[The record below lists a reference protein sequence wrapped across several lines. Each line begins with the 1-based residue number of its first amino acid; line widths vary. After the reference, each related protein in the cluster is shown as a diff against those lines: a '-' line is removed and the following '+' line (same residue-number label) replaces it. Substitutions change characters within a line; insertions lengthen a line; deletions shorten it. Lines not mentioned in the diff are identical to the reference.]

1 MFVYLSIIAYKNNTV
16 TVIEPSKYCTLIFRN
31 KSQENHVSPFFNGQT
46 YISNYRVASLLK
58 KIVGVE
64 TNFKKIL

>member
-1 MFVYLSIIAYKNNTV
+1 MFQ
-16 TVIEPSKYCTLIFRN
+16 LIMLHNCWN

-64 TNFKKIL
+64 TNFKKNFVNVFECKKILN